1 MTAFILRRLGVLG
14 VILFGSS
21 FILYNLAA
29 ISADPL
35 ADLRLS
41 TDPDRDAQ
49 ILALTRE
56 LQLDVPPPL
65 RYFLWLRGV
74 FGIFVGQADFGTGR
88 DGLQVIDSL
97 ALAIP
102 VTLRLV
108 AAATVFAAVLGIMI
122 GIVTA
127 LRQYSRFD
135 YSMTFIAFLL
145 FSLPIFWVAVLLKEY
160 LAISFNDFL
169 REPQIPITW
178 IIGIGLVSGL
188 FWASIIGRTRQA
200 YWSVY
205 GIAFVITS
213 GLVAILG
220 VSGWLLNPSLGP
232 ILVVALSIGIAFAVT
247 QLSVGLS
254 NQAALRS
261 SITIASLS
269 LVAYYPANWV
279 FDNKPGSLGIFL
291 MICALITTSVFIG
304 LAFSKIDRAPIVRTT
319 IITGVLSASLVLVD
333 KFMQTWK
340 PYMETDAINYRP
352 VPTVGERN
360 DLLDTSD
367 YWISGLDV
375 LAHLFLPTL
384 ALTLIGFAGYIRF
397 ARGTLLEVLNQDYI
411 RTARAKGLTER
422 TVIMRHAF
430 RNTMIP
436 MATILVADF
445 AGVIGGAFITESVF
459 AWSGMG
465 TLALQG
471 IRTQDLN
478 LLMGVFF
485 VTATMA
491 VLANF
496 VADLL
501 YSALDPRIRVGSGE

>member
-1 MTAFILRRLGVLG
+1 MTAFVLRRLGVLG

-41 TDPDRDAQ
+41 TDPGRDAQ
-49 ILALTRE
+49 ITALTRE

-74 FGIFVGQADFGTGR
+74 FGVFIGQPNFGTGR
-88 DGLQVIDSL
+88 DGAAVIDSL

-108 AAATVFAAVLGIMI
+108 AAATVMAAVLGIMI

-135 YSMTFIAFLL
+135 YSMTFIAFLM

-160 LAISFNDFL
+160 LAISFNNFL
-169 REPQIPITW
+169 VDPMIPMTW
-178 IIGIGLVSGL
+178 IVGIGLVSGL
-188 FWASIIGRTRQA
+188 FWAAVIGGSRKTFWITYA
-200 YWSVY
+200 V
-205 GIAFVITS
+205 AFAISST
-213 GLVAILG
+213 LVAVIG
-220 VSGWLLNPSLGP
+220 ATGWLLDPSLGP
-232 ILVVALSIGIAFAVT
+232 IVILLLSIGIAFGVT
-247 QLSVGLS
+247 QLSVGLT
-254 NQAALRS
+254 NKAALR
-261 SITIASLS
+261 ASLTMAGLS
-269 LVAYYPANWV
+269 IVAFYPANWV
-279 FDNKPGSLGIFL
+279 FDKYPGNFTIFL
-291 MICALITTSVFIG
+291 MICVLITTAVFVG
-304 LAFSKIDRAPIVRTT
+304 LTFSKIDRAPIVRTA
-319 IITGVLSASLVLVD
+319 IITAVLSAGLVLVD

-340 PYMETDAINYRP
+340 PYMQTDAVNYRP
-352 VPTVGERN
+352 VPTVGERS
-360 DLLDTSD
+360 DLMDDTDFWITSLDIVT
-367 YWISGLDV
+367 
-375 LAHLFLPTL
+375 HLFLPTL

-411 RTARAKGLTER
+411 RTARAKGLSER

-465 TLALQG
+465 TLALTA
-471 IRTQDLN
+471 IRAQDLN

-501 YSALDPRIRVGSGE
+501 YSALDPRIRVGSGA